1 MPTIERN
8 VWLTIPDPFCALTLA
23 RAGFDSVTID
33 LQHGL
38 FDEAAAIRTLMTL
51 GDLRPRRWVR
61 IGANDPAAVGRML
74 DAGADGLI
82 VPMVDSAAEAR
93 ALAEAAL
100 YPPLGRRS
108 FGPVL
113 ANLRPAG
120 NGPPRILAMIETR
133 AAFEAVDAILAVD
146 GIDGVYV
153 GPNDLGLG
161 LGFGPGSDRTE
172 PEMLAA
178 LARIAGAARDAGKQA
193 GLFCLSARYAASRV
207 ADGFDLLTI
216 AVDAAMLRQAA
227 AGAIEAFRDEQGA
240 LPLEPHQRPSL

>member
-38 FDEAAAIRTLMTL
+38 FDEANAIRTLLTL

-100 YPPLGRRS
+100 YPPRGRRS

-113 ANLRPAG
+113 ANLRPEG

-133 AAFEAVDAILAVD
+133 AAFDAVDAILAVD

-161 LGFGPGSDRTE
+161 LGFGPGSDPPPPPPR
-172 PEMLAA
+172 P
-178 LARIAGAARDAGKQA
+178 RRP
-193 GLFCLSARYAASRV
+193 
-207 ADGFDLLTI
+207 DGFDLLTI
-216 AVDAAMLRQAA
+216 AVDAAMLRHAA
-227 AGAIEAFRDEQGA
+227 AGAIEAFGSEQGA
-240 LPLEPHQRPSL
+240 SPLEPHQRLGL

>member
-1 MPTIERN
+1 MTERN
-8 VWLTIPDPFCALTLA
+8 VWLTIPDPFSALTLA
-23 RAGFDSVTID
+23 RAGFDSVTLD

-61 IGANDPAAVGRML
+61 VGANEPAAVGRML

-82 VPMVDSAAEAR
+82 VPMVNNAEEAR
-93 ALAEAAL
+93 RLAEASR
-100 YPPLGRRS
+100 YPPLGHRS
-108 FGPVL
+108 FGPAL
-113 ANLRPAG
+113 AAMRPAG

-133 AAFEAVDAILAVD
+133 EALEDIDAIVAVD

-161 LGFGPGSDRTE
+161 LGLGPGSDRSE

-178 LARIAGAARDAGKQA
+178 LARIARAARDAGKQA
-193 GLFCLSARYAASRV
+193 GLFCVSARYAASRA

-216 AVDAAMLRQAA
+216 AVDAALLRDAA
-227 AGAIEAFRDEQGA
+227 ADAVAAFASG
-240 LPLEPHQRPSL
+240 